1 MTTIRRLLLVGL
13 TSACVLLPLVGTASA
28 LGQEAPPE
36 IGWWT
41 ANQVAGVPIGQ
52 ALLVPPGG
60 SQVAAGA
67 DGAISVAAVRFP
79 AGAGGGTYR
88 VGVEL
93 GSDTEGVTVIA
104 CPTTGSWAAVHGA
117 PLSDAPAWD
126 CTLAQATGTIDA
138 DAGTVAWDLTGDFV
152 RDGTVDAMLLPPEA
166 ADSSTLTMSAP
177 GADAVTP
184 LAEPAPAASPP
195 PSSPPTTAAAP
206 RTGASGDGPS
216 VASPSVATSPGPL
229 VSPAPGPTAPV
240 GLPSPLPTAPTAST
254 PDDEVAAAPSL
265 GDVSSTSGRVLGG
278 LVLAALLV
286 GAVLVSRLSPTPAA
300 VGADGRG
307 VGRFVRPRS
316 EPPLS
321 I

>member
-1 MTTIRRLLLVGL
+1 MTAGRRLLLAALSG
-13 TSACVLLPLVGTASA
+13 ACALPLVVGLAPA
-28 LGQEAPPE
+28 LAQGAAPE
-36 IGWWT
+36 VGWWT
-41 ANQVAGVPIGQ
+41 SNQVAGVPIGQ

-67 DGAISVAAVRFP
+67 DGAISVAAVRFA
-79 AGAGGGTYR
+79 AGPGGATYR
-88 VGVEL
+88 VGVAL

-104 CPTTGSWAAVHGA
+104 CPTTGTWDAVHGA

-138 DAGTVAWDLTGDFV
+138 GVGTITWDLTGDFV

-166 ADSSTLTMSAP
+166 ARSSTLTMSAP
-177 GADAVTP
+177 GADAISP
-184 LAEPAPAASPP
+184 LETPAPHTSSAPSPT
-195 PSSPPTTAAAP
+195 PTTAAAP
-206 RTGASGDGPS
+206 RSEASGAGPT
-216 VASPSVATSPGPL
+216 VASSVGTSPGAL
-229 VSPAPGPTAPV
+229 LSPAPSPTAPV
-240 GLPSPLPTAPTAST
+240 GLPSPLPTAPTASR
-254 PDDEVAAAPSL
+254 PDDEVAAPPL
-265 GDVSSTSGRVLGG
+265 VDDVSSTSGRVLGG

-286 GAVLVSRLSPTPAA
+286 GAVLLSRLAPSRAA
-300 VGADGRG
+300 SAADGRG